1 MRQRK
6 KKKEKKQKKK
16 KKKKKKKEKRNKEK
30 RGKKNETPTTL
41 TSLFKL
47 VEEDR
52 RKERKSHDGSLVV
65 HERKPSQKTGSSGL
79 IIFQEFSKIANVRY
93 SETSRRSREGV
104 SCGENVRLQ
113 GLG

>member
-6 KKKEKKQKKK
+6 KKK
-16 KKKKKKKEKRNKEK
+16 KKENREK
-30 RGKKNETPTTL
+30 RRKKDATPTTL
-41 TSLFKL
+41 TSLCKL

-52 RKERKSHDGSLVV
+52 RKERKSRDGSLVV